1 LGDTLKPMQR
11 NNDRRREATKKEK
24 DMKKMIAVGATV
36 ALMLAASSPALAQV
50 ESEVDGDDNDTFTA
64 QFVDASQFQF
74 ALQAQFGDASATAD
88 DDSTAEA
95 TVDVSQSITQN
106 QANAGLGEIS
116 DANQGGDDVGDVFL
130 D

>member
-1 LGDTLKPMQR
+1 
-11 NNDRRREATKKEK
+11 
-24 DMKKMIAVGATV
+24 MKKMIAVGATV

-116 DANQGGDDVGDVFL
+116 DANQGGDDVGDFFE

>member
-1 LGDTLKPMQR
+1 
-11 NNDRRREATKKEK
+11 
-24 DMKKMIAVGATV
+24 MKKVIAVGATV

-64 QFVDASQFQF
+64 QFVDAAQFQF

-95 TVDVSQSITQN
+95 TIDVSQSITQN
-106 QANAGLGEIS
+106 QANAGLGEID
-116 DANQGGDDVGDVFL
+116 DANQGGDDVGDFFE

>member
-1 LGDTLKPMQR
+1 
-11 NNDRRREATKKEK
+11 
-24 DMKKMIAVGATV
+24 MKKLIAVGATV
-36 ALMLAASSPALAQV
+36 ALMLATSSPALAQV

-74 ALQAQFGDASATAD
+74 ALQAQFGDATAEAD

-95 TVDVSQSITQN
+95 SVDSSQSITQN

-116 DANQGGDDVGDVFL
+116 DLNQGGDDTGDVVI

>member
-1 LGDTLKPMQR
+1 MLLAAMLAMVLAAAAPAFAHGIDVGNAAAYDDSIAIGGDT
-11 NNDRRREATKKEK
+11 D
-24 DMKKMIAVGATV
+24 V
-36 ALMLAASSPALAQV
+36 
-50 ESEVDGDDNDTFTA
+50 

-74 ALQAQFGDASATAD
+74 ALQAQFGDATATASD
-88 DDSTAEA
+88 DGTAEA

-116 DANQGGDDVGDVFL
+116 DLNQGADDVGDFF

>member
-1 LGDTLKPMQR
+1 
-11 NNDRRREATKKEK
+11 
-24 DMKKMIAVGATV
+24 MKKMIAVGATV

-74 ALQAQFGDASATAD
+74 ALQAQFGDATADAD

-106 QANAGLGEIS
+106 QFN
-116 DANQGGDDVGDVFL
+116 GGFDDDFDDFDDNFDDGFFFVD
-130 D
+130 